1 LVTSELI
8 ESVRQLLDEENNAS
22 VDDKKDIIPAL
33 NRALRK
39 AASILSKH
47 YEAPLLTRKTVS
59 ASELSVPEDAF
70 QDRVEKLESVQRD
83 TFYPIKRISYR
94 DASTYESSSTAIE
107 TPTAYSIIARELQL
121 YPNNNTP
128 YPVRIWYMKKPDP
141 IVLEQGTVTAI
152 GSNYLA
158 FDNLG
163 SEISTSAD
171 DLESFVNLVDGQT
184 GVIKAT
190 MQILSIEENRIY
202 FRSTPT
208 REKVFNRQL
217 VGVLPATIELEDYL
231 CSAAGSC
238 IPILQ
243 DPLSDYM
250 LRYAVADIQGSLGG
264 DIQLTESVKR
274 DMEQEVERSW
284 AGRETE
290 LRVKKVS
297 ANWDRPRRWP
307 RI

>member
-1 LVTSELI
+1 MNTSELI
-8 ESVRQLLDEENNAS
+8 ESVRQLLDEDNNAS
-22 VDDKKDIIPAL
+22 VDDKKDILPAL

-47 YEAPLLTRKTVS
+47 YEAPLLARVV
-59 ASELSVPEDAF
+59 LSPENLRIPEDAF
-70 QDRVEKLESVQRD
+70 QDRVEKLESVQRN

-94 DASTYESSSTAIE
+94 DASTYESTDTAID

-121 YPNNNTP
+121 YPNNKSP
-128 YPVRIWYMKKPDP
+128 FPIRVWYMKKPDP

-158 FDNLG
+158 FDSIG
-163 SEISTSAD
+163 PDVSTSAD
-171 DLESFVNLVDGQT
+171 DLESFVNIVDGQT
-184 GVIKAT
+184 GEVKVTI
-190 MQILSIEENRIY
+190 QVLSIEENRIY

-208 REKVFNRQL
+208 REKVFNRS
-217 VGVLPATIELEDYL
+217 VSGVLPATIELEDYL

-238 IPILQ
+238 IPVLQ

-284 AGRETE
+284 AGRENE
-290 LRVKKVS
+290 MRVKKVS

-307 RI
+307 RL